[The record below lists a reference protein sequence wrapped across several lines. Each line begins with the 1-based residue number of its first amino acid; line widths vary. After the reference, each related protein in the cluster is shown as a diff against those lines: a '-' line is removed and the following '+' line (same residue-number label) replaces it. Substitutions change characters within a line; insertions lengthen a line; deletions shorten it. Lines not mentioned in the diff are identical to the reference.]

1 MKDCSIQLTNH
12 PGDLSR
18 VAQVLGRRGVNI
30 KAIAAISVGGG
41 VAMAR
46 ILPDDI
52 VVARSALE
60 AANIRFTEGEV
71 HIVLLENKAGAVASV
86 TGRLGDAGVN
96 LEALYVTGITDDL
109 VELAIVSDNPKK
121 AKKVLEEFWCPHET
135 RPVFPKARP
144 ATARPVVEGCSPPT
158 PGPRPSGDTRY
169 CLSFATP
176 RARSSAASP
185 VKRWRWLAHP
195 T

>member
-18 VAQVLGRRGVNI
+18 VAQALAHRGVNI
-30 KAIAAISVGGG
+30 KALAAISVGG

-52 VVARSALE
+52 VVARSAFE

-71 HIVLLENKAGAVASV
+71 HLVLLENKAGILANVAS
-86 TGRLGDAGVN
+86 RLGDAGVN

-121 AKKVLEEFWCPHET
+121 AKKILEEF
-135 RPVFPKARP
+135 
-144 ATARPVVEGCSPPT
+144 
-158 PGPRPSGDTRY
+158 
-169 CLSFATP
+169 
-176 RARSSAASP
+176 
-185 VKRWRWLAHP
+185 
-195 T
+195 